1 VGTQQTDTPLTD
13 TQGARKQAGMPTP
26 LPARVRGKVSP
37 GAALSL
43 VVLALLGCSDSL
55 PKLQDLNPFAEKEVP
70 LPGKRVAIIQQ
81 ESVRSDAVAVGRPV
95 SLPPQQ
101 PNDSWSQ
108 PGGVPSNAAG
118 HLALGS
124 QLKPAWSVSVGTGS
138 SFYGKVTASPI
149 VYAGHV
155 YTLDAAGQVTA
166 VSASGGSV
174 VWRAST
180 TPSNEKDQE
189 GFGGGLAAD
198 GGRVYAATGF
208 GSVVAFEAKTGR
220 KLWEKILGAPMRAA
234 PTASAERIFAVNKEG
249 QVFCLSGS
257 DGTEL
262 WTFAGTGERASI
274 LASTSPAVDKDL
286 VVVPYPTGDVV
297 ALRASSGQ
305 PAWQES
311 LARSSAGSS
320 LGAMSDAGR
329 PVLYGGVMYAAGHGG
344 RMIASSAK
352 TGERIWSISVA
363 SIEQPWIAGDTLFVV
378 DTAGQLAAVAR
389 DDGKI
394 RWSTKL
400 GDGTWA
406 GPVLAGN
413 RLWLASSKG
422 QLVGVDPI
430 AGKVASSIAIGGG
443 SVFSG
448 SSDAVFIAP
457 VVAGGRLF
465 LLADNARLYA
475 FN

>member
-1 VGTQQTDTPLTD
+1 
-13 TQGARKQAGMPTP
+13 M
-26 LPARVRGKVSP
+26 
-37 GAALSL
+37 
-43 VVLALLGCSDSL
+43 
-55 PKLQDLNPFAEKEVP
+55 
-70 LPGKRVAIIQQ
+70 
-81 ESVRSDAVAVGRPV
+81 
-95 SLPPQQ
+95 
-101 PNDSWSQ
+101 
-108 PGGVPSNAAG
+108 PSNAPG

-124 QLKPAWSVSVGTGS
+124 ALRSAWSVSVGTGS

-180 TPSNEKDQE
+180 TPPNEKDQE

-208 GSVVAFEAKTGR
+208 GTMVALEAKTGR
-220 KLWEKILGAPMRAA
+220 KLWEKSLGPPLRAA
-234 PTASAERIFAVNKEG
+234 PTASAERVFAVNKEG
-249 QVFCLSGS
+249 QVYCLSGS

-262 WTFAGTGERASI
+262 WTFAGSGERASI

-311 LARSSAGSS
+311 LARAATGSS

-329 PVLYGGVMYAAGHGG
+329 PVLYGGVMYVAGHGG
-344 RMIASSAK
+344 RMIATSAK

-363 SIEQPWIAGDTLFVV
+363 SIEQPWVAGDTLFVV
-378 DTAGQLAAVAR
+378 DTGGQLAAVTR
-389 DDGKI
+389 DDGRI
-394 RWSTKL
+394 RWATKL
-400 GDGTWA
+400 GPGTWA

-422 QLVGVDPI
+422 QLVGVEP
-430 AGKVASSIAIGGG
+430 GTGRVASTDDIGNP
-443 SVFSG
+443 
-448 SSDAVFIAP
+448 VFIAP
-457 VVAGGRLF
+457 VVAGGRLYV
-465 LLADNARLYA
+465 LGDNARLYA
-475 FN
+475 FQ

>member
-1 VGTQQTDTPLTD
+1 MATQETE
-13 TQGARKQAGMPTP
+13 TQGALESVRMPAPT
-26 LPARVRGKVSP
+26 AIGARGKVSL
-37 GAALSL
+37 AAILTI
-43 VVLALLGCSDSL
+43 VAAALLGCSDSL
-55 PKLQDLNPFAEKEVP
+55 PRLSDLNPFAEKEVP
-70 LPGKRVAIIQQ
+70 LPGKRIAIIQQ
-81 ESVRSDAVAVGRPV
+81 ETLHSDAMAAGRPV

-101 PNDSWSQ
+101 ANDAWSQ
-108 PGGVPSNAAG
+108 PGGVASNAPG

-124 QLKPAWSVSVGTGS
+124 SLKSAWSVSIGTGS

-149 VYAGHV
+149 VYAGNV
-155 YTLDAAGQVTA
+155 FTLDAAGHVTA

-180 TPSNEKDQE
+180 TPPNEKDQE

-198 GGRVYAATGF
+198 GGRIYVATGF
-208 GSVVAFEAKTGR
+208 GTVLALEAKTGR
-220 KLWEKILGAPMRAA
+220 KLWEKSLGPPLRAA
-234 PTASAERIFAVNKEG
+234 PTASAERVLAVTKEG
-249 QVFCLSGS
+249 QVYCLSGS

-297 ALRASSGQ
+297 ALRVSSGQ

-311 LARSSAGSS
+311 LARSATGSS

-344 RMIASSAK
+344 RMIATSAK

-363 SIEQPWIAGDTLFVV
+363 SIEPPWVAGDTLVVV
-378 DTAGQLAAVAR
+378 DTGGQLAAVTR

-394 RWSTKL
+394 RWASKL
-400 GDGTWA
+400 GPGSWA

-413 RLWLASSKG
+413 RLWLTSSKG
-422 QLVGVDPI
+422 QLVGVDP
-430 AGKVASSIAIGGG
+430 GTGRVASTDDIG
-443 SVFSG
+443 SP
-448 SSDAVFIAP
+448 VFIAP
-457 VVAGGRLF
+457 VVAGGRLYV
-465 LLADNARLYA
+465 LGDNARLYA
-475 FN
+475 FQ

>member
-1 VGTQQTDTPLTD
+1 VGTQQTQ
-13 TQGARKQAGMPTP
+13 TQGARKPAVMPVR
-26 LPARVRGKVSP
+26 ARGKVSL
-37 GAALSL
+37 GATLSL
-43 VVLALLGCSDSL
+43 MALALLGCGDSL

-70 LPGKRVAIIQQ
+70 LPGKRIAIIQQ
-81 ESVRSDAVAVGRPV
+81 ENLRSDAKAAGRPV
-95 SLPPQQ
+95 SLPPPQA
-101 PNDSWSQ
+101 NDAWSQ
-108 PGGVPSNAAG
+108 PGGVPSNAPG

-124 QLKPAWSVSVGTGS
+124 ALKSAWGVSVGTGS

-155 YTLDAAGQVTA
+155 FTLDAAGQVTA

-180 TPSNEKDQE
+180 TPPNEKDQE

-208 GSVVAFEAKTGR
+208 GTVVAFEAKTGR
-220 KLWEKILGAPMRAA
+220 KLWEKNLGPPLRAA
-234 PTASAERIFAVNKEG
+234 PTASAERVFAVNKEG

-262 WTFAGTGERASI
+262 WTFAGSGERASI

-305 PAWQES
+305 PAWQDS
-311 LARSSAGSS
+311 LARSAAGSS

-329 PVLYGGVMYAAGHGG
+329 PVLYGGAMYVAGHGG
-344 RMIASSAK
+344 RMIATSAK
-352 TGERIWSISVA
+352 TGERIWSTSVA
-363 SIEQPWIAGDTLFVV
+363 SIEQPWLAGDTLFVV
-378 DTAGQLAAVAR
+378 DTAGQLAAVTR
-389 DDGKI
+389 DDGRI
-394 RWSTKL
+394 RWATKL
-400 GDGTWA
+400 GPGTWA

-422 QLVGVDPI
+422 QLVGVEPDT
-430 AGKVASSIAIGGG
+430 GRVASTDDIGNP
-443 SVFSG
+443 
-448 SSDAVFIAP
+448 VFIAP
-457 VVAGGRLF
+457 VVAGGRLYV
-465 LLADNARLYA
+465 LGDNARLYA
-475 FN
+475 FQ